1 MSGPYL
7 LDTAALLMLMA
18 EVEKVPLA
26 LRKDLAAPEVE
37 IFYSQVSTLEIQI
50 KYQIGKLP
58 MPEEPAVVLPREI
71 ARYDFTRL
79 ALSDAAIFGL
89 SQLPPIHRD
98 PFDRLLVSQARLAG
112 LVLVSPDKVFSKY
125 PVDHR
130 WD

>member
-1 MSGPYL
+1 MKGPYL

-18 EVEKVPLA
+18 EAEKVPSA
-26 LRKDLAAPEVE
+26 LRMELTAPEVE

-58 MPEEPAVVLPREI
+58 MLEKPATVLAREI
-71 ARYDFTRL
+71 AKYDFTRL
-79 ALSDAAIFGL
+79 ALGDAAIFGL

>member
-1 MSGPYL
+1 MKGPYL

-18 EVEKVPLA
+18 EAEKVPSA
-26 LRKDLAAPEVE
+26 LRIELATPEVE

-58 MPEEPAVVLPREI
+58 MPEEPAVLLPREI
-71 ARYDFTRL
+71 AKYDFTRL
-79 ALSDAAIFGL
+79 AITDAAIFGL
-89 SQLPPIHRD
+89 SQLPSIHQD
-98 PFDRLLVSQARLAG
+98 PFDRLLVSQAKLGG

-125 PVDHR
+125 LVEWR

>member
-1 MSGPYL
+1 MKGPYL

-18 EVEKVPLA
+18 EAEKVPLA
-26 LRKDLAAPEVE
+26 LRKELTAPEVE

-58 MPEEPAVVLPREI
+58 MPEEPVVVLPREI
-71 ARYDFTRL
+71 AKYDFPRL

-98 PFDRLLVSQARLAG
+98 PFDRLLVSQAKLGG

>member
-1 MSGPYL
+1 MKGPYL

-18 EVEKVPLA
+18 EAEKVPSA
-26 LRKDLAAPEVE
+26 LRKELTAPEVE

-71 ARYDFTRL
+71 AKYDFTRL

-98 PFDRLLVSQARLAG
+98 PFDRLLVSQAKLAG
-112 LVLVSPDKVFSKY
+112 LVLVSPDKIFAKY
-125 PVDHR
+125 PVEWH
-130 WD
+130 WN

>member
-1 MSGPYL
+1 MKRPYL
-7 LDTAALLMLMA
+7 LDTAALLMLMGEA
-18 EVEKVPLA
+18 EKVPPA
-26 LRKDLAAPEVE
+26 LRKDLAAPEVD
-37 IFYSQVSTLEIQI
+37 IYYSQVSTLEIQI

-58 MPEEPAVVLPREI
+58 MPKEPATVLPREI
-71 ARYDFTRL
+71 AKYDFTRL
-79 ALSDAAIFGL
+79 ALTDAAIFGL

-125 PVDHR
+125 PVECR

>member
-1 MSGPYL
+1 MKGPYL

-18 EVEKVPLA
+18 EAEKVPLA
-26 LRKDLAAPEVE
+26 LRKELTAREVE

-58 MPEEPAVVLPREI
+58 MPEEPAVILPREI

-112 LVLVSPDKVFSKY
+112 LVLVSPDKIFAKY

>member
-1 MSGPYL
+1 MKGPYL

-18 EVEKVPLA
+18 EAEKVPLA
-26 LRKDLAAPEVE
+26 LRKELTAPEVE

-58 MPEEPAVVLPREI
+58 MPEEPAVILPREI
-71 ARYDFTRL
+71 AKYDFTRL
-79 ALSDAAIFGL
+79 ALSDAAIFEL

-112 LVLVSPDKVFSKY
+112 LVLVSPDKIFAKY

>member
-1 MSGPYL
+1 MKGPYL

-18 EVEKVPLA
+18 EADKVPSA
-26 LRKDLAAPEVE
+26 LRKELTAPEVE

-58 MPEEPAVVLPREI
+58 MPEEPSLVLPREI
-71 ARYDFTRL
+71 AKYDFTRL

-98 PFDRLLVSQARLAG
+98 PFDRLLVSQAKLAG
-112 LVLVSPDKVFSKY
+112 LVLVSPDKIFAKY

>member
-1 MSGPYL
+1 MKGSYL

-18 EVEKVPLA
+18 EAEKVPSA
-26 LRKDLAAPEVE
+26 LRKELAAPEVE

-58 MPEEPAVVLPREI
+58 MPEEPATVLPREI
-71 ARYDFTRL
+71 AKYDFTRL

-98 PFDRLLVSQARLAG
+98 PFDRLLVSQAKLAG

-125 PVDHR
+125 PVEYR

>member
-1 MSGPYL
+1 MKGPYL

-18 EVEKVPLA
+18 EAEKVPLA
-26 LRKDLAAPEVE
+26 LRKELTAPEVE
-37 IFYSQVSTLEIQI
+37 IFFSQVGTLEIQI

-71 ARYDFTRL
+71 AKYDFTRL

-98 PFDRLLVSQARLAG
+98 PFDRLLVSQAKLGG
-112 LVLVSPDKVFSKY
+112 LVLVSPDKAFSKY

>member
-7 LDTAALLMLMA
+7 LDTVALLMLMA
-18 EVEKVPLA
+18 DEDKVPSA
-26 LRKDLAAPEVE
+26 LRKELAAPEVE
-37 IFYSQVSTLEIQI
+37 IFYSQVSTLEIEI

-71 ARYDFTRL
+71 AKYDFTRL

-98 PFDRLLVSQARLAG
+98 PFDRLLVSQAKLGG
-112 LVLVSPDKVFSKY
+112 LVLVSPDKIFSKY

>member
-1 MSGPYL
+1 MKGPYL
-7 LDTAALLMLMA
+7 LDTAVLLMLMA
-18 EVEKVPLA
+18 EAEKVPWA
-26 LRKDLAAPEVE
+26 LRKELTAPEVE

-58 MPEEPAVVLPREI
+58 MTEEPAVVLPREI
-71 ARYDFTRL
+71 AKYDFARL

-98 PFDRLLVSQARLAG
+98 PFDRLLVSQAQLAG
-112 LVLVSPDKVFSKY
+112 LVLVSPDKIFTKY
-125 PVDHR
+125 PVEWR

>member
-1 MSGPYL
+1 MKGSYL

-18 EVEKVPLA
+18 EAENVPTA
-26 LRKDLAAPEVE
+26 LRQDLAAPAAE

-50 KYQIGKLP
+50 KYQISKLP
-58 MPEEPAVVLPREI
+58 MPEEPATALPREI
-71 ARYDFTRL
+71 AKYDFTRL
-79 ALSDAAIFGL
+79 ALTDAAIFGL

-125 PVDHR
+125 PVEWR

>member
-1 MSGPYL
+1 MKGPYL

-18 EVEKVPLA
+18 EAEKVPLA

-71 ARYDFTRL
+71 AKYDLTRL

-98 PFDRLLVSQARLAG
+98 PFDRLLVSQAKLAG
-112 LVLVSPDKVFSKY
+112 LVLVSPDKVFAKY